1 MIILGKRLI
10 ICVSFIAAV
19 SMTLPSGGIAAEILR
34 DGFEK
39 AAWAVPHNRPG
50 ELTLVKDKSIAR
62 SGQGC
67 AELRAIDGGENDCYG
82 SCFCLVGQAVVNR
95 TKRDLW
101 GKLYNYTVYAKGSG
115 MFRIG
120 VILHALDDDRK
131 KEKTFR
137 WSEKAAVLTEQ
148 YQKFELD
155 FNTFETNVHQFSLLA
170 EVRGKDA
177 VAFMDDALLTEIE
190 NPEFKLTGSQR
201 HLVVPAGSGRPN
213 VSFQLT
219 SADKPVP
226 SAQMKLRISQVNSI
240 SDAET
245 DSGGLVQ
252 CPAGT
257 AAIDQPGTIQVTVS
271 HPASGNV
278 ASSAIGF
285 APAGRFEKMDKA
297 ARKIKLTKHLG
308 ILYLGDS
315 LGDYDRGQNYIDKVD
330 FFLNKYNPGK
340 ADFNNYSIGGDDIG
354 RVCARME
361 DDPKSVH
368 RERYGGLFSRKYDIA
383 FVMLGHNDTKAGS
396 ESNYSVAII
405 APEEQEQYYRKLIA
419 RLRSEGIPRI
429 VLISPTSSD
438 FDVCSANAGKAA
450 NRVHNRFGEPKH
462 LEAFDAVLKKLAA
475 ELKVEHL
482 DVYTPTRDCP
492 DKPQL
497 FRPNDGVH
505 LSTLGHELVAV
516 EILNFLGNDG
526 NRTQSS
532 LRMTD

>member
-1 MIILGKRLI
+1 MMILHKGFMV
-10 ICVSFIAAV
+10 CASFVAAV
-19 SMTLPSGGIAAEILR
+19 SMTLTSGGFAAEILR

-39 AAWAVPHNRPG
+39 ASWAVQQNCPG
-50 ELTLVKDKSIAR
+50 ELTLVKDKAIAR

-67 AELRAIDGGENDCYG
+67 AELRATVKGDNCYG
-82 SCFCLVGQAVVNR
+82 RCFYLIGNAVVGR
-95 TKRDLW
+95 TQRELW
-101 GKLYNYTVYAKGSG
+101 GKCYNYTVYAKGDG

-120 VILHALDDDRK
+120 VLLYTRDDDK
-131 KEKTFR
+131 KKTISYI
-137 WSEKAAVLTEQ
+137 WPGKETALTGQ
-148 YQKFELD
+148 YQKFEFN
-155 FNTFETNVHQFSLLA
+155 FNTSERNVWQFSLLA

-177 VAFMDDALLTEIE
+177 SAFIDDALLTEIE
-190 NPEFKLTGSQR
+190 NPEFKLTGCQR
-201 HLVVPAGSGRPN
+201 HLVLPAGSRQPD

-226 SAQMKLRISQVNSI
+226 SAQMKLRISEVNSI
-240 SDAET
+240 SDAKT
-245 DSGGLVQ
+245 DSGGIVQ

-257 AAIDQPGTIQVTVS
+257 AAVNQSATIQVTVS

-278 ASSAIGF
+278 ASSAIDF
-285 APAGRFEKMDKA
+285 IPVERFDNLDSA
-297 ARKIKLTKHLG
+297 AKKIKLKNPLR

-315 LGDYDRGQNYIDKVD
+315 LSDFDRGHNYADKVD

-340 ADFNNYSIGGDDIG
+340 ADFHNYGVGGDDII
-354 RVCARME
+354 RVCARI
-361 DDPKSVH
+361 DGDPKAV
-368 RERYGGLFSRKYDIA
+368 RKERYAGLFACKYDIA
-383 FVMLGHNDTKAGS
+383 FIFLGHNDTKAS
-396 ESNYSVAII
+396 SANNYSVSII
-405 APEEQEQYYRKLIA
+405 PPEEQEQYYRKLIA
-419 RLRSEGIPRI
+419 RLRSEGVPRI

-438 FDVCSANAGKAA
+438 FDVCRANAGKAA
-450 NRVHNRFGEPKH
+450 NSVHNRFGEPKH

-475 ELKVEHL
+475 ELKAEHL

-526 NRTQSS
+526 NRGESQF
-532 LRMTD
+532 RK